1 MLPACSRAALR
12 PVLLSADLP
21 GLLARL
27 RIAGGAV
34 SDALVA
40 LAALDNGAELATR
53 DARAR
58 DTHESVGVRVVAV
71 ARPHSCSAP
80 SRADAHLLVPMDR
93 PSGIGRA
100 TRPISLERFGQGFA
114 RRASGTTEHEPAG
127 GP

>member
-100 TRPISLERFGQGFA
+100 TA
-114 RRASGTTEHEPAG
+114 RSASNGLAKVSRDEHREPLSTSPAG